1 MYKKKTPVLG
11 IFKNALGVQSIVN
24 YVQAAIMHGSVQVR
38 IDAAFTFKYILD
50 FSEATAIKKE
60 IIKICGALIRVVNDK
75 FAQDLKM
82 QIFLA
87 LKLIQMKYADSAKAM
102 AAQLQ
107 TTFLKALGDNSTSV
121 HVQRVVIENLILLVK
136 GQPRVDPIVKELVA
150 LLDGS
155 KIDGEQKELV
165 SECLALLIRAKGKSI
180 TSTMSETIA
189 AQLVE
194 LLSNAN
200 TTGVNDIVLTNCA
213 VALSYL
219 SAYAA
224 DAGQM
229 VSLFDTFK
237 GTTPI
242 SVGIKY
248 GILTNGN
255 ETIDKTKMAKD
266 LTTLLVDWLQR

>member
-1 MYKKKTPVLG
+1 
-11 IFKNALGVQSIVN
+11 
-24 YVQAAIMHGSVQVR
+24 
-38 IDAAFTFKYILD
+38 
-50 FSEATAIKKE
+50 
-60 IIKICGALIRVVNDK
+60 
-75 FAQDLKM
+75 
-82 QIFLA
+82 
-87 LKLIQMKYADSAKAM
+87 
-102 AAQLQ
+102 
-107 TTFLKALGDNSTSV
+107 
-121 HVQRVVIENLILLVK
+121 
-136 GQPRVDPIVKELVA
+136 
-150 LLDGS
+150 
-155 KIDGEQKELV
+155 
-165 SECLALLIRAKGKSI
+165 
-180 TSTMSETIA
+180 MSETIA

-266 LTTLLVDWLQR
+266 LTTLLVDWLQRQSGFDSKVGD